1 MAGQPVTT
9 RQYRYFLYSQD
20 QHKLRKEAEARLGKN
35 YIPGQVLANGRWK
48 NYTEI
53 SSSPT
58 NNRYA
63 DAKVVAEGYT
73 DSIQFK
79 KASSEWRTR

>member
-1 MAGQPVTT
+1 MAGQSVVS
-9 RQYRYFLYSQD
+9 RQYKYFLYSQD
-20 QHKLRKEAEARLGKN
+20 EHKVRKEAEARLGKD

-63 DAKVVAEGYT
+63 DAKVVAEGYL
-73 DSIQFK
+73 DSVRYK